1 MKYSIIIATLNREDV
16 VGNSI
21 ESVLEQNYS
30 DLEIIV
36 VDQSENEET
45 KKVVESF
52 NDERIK
58 YIRINKKGLSNA
70 RNEGIKSSKG
80 KYICLLDDDA
90 EYNEK
95 FFEIID
101 EVIEKNKDISI
112 IGGKVEDKVTSRVFL
127 NGMDNIQRKVKF
139 DEFDKCLVS
148 SALVIDYKELEKI
161 NYFDDKFGVGAIY
174 GSGEETDMIL
184 RIAYNN
190 DNIVYVPGAIV
201 YHPYPEKNTINPI
214 KAFRYGEGFGAL
226 CKKHYKRYG
235 NNRMLYIYLKSVF
248 KQFIAFFIY
257 SMKFDKEKAM
267 YYKKSILGK
276 FRGFQNYEL

>member
-21 ESVLEQNYS
+21 ESVLEQNYP